1 MATKK
6 ELHAK
11 VLELCKVNKAPE
23 ALTKALDDLLRPG
36 KGGASINVDEV
47 YVPKAKDGKSYL
59 LCAVSGVWLEATKE
73 NFYEDA
79 SENNKFGG
87 LKRLSRKAEA
97 ARKKATSVKNATE
110 KAVMT
115 DLLAKKITSDE
126 GNKILSGIKGPDFS
140 EIKGLT
146 VKPV

>member
-6 ELHAK
+6 ELHAN

-23 ALTKALDDLLRPG
+23 ALTKALDELLRPG

-47 YVPKAKDGKSYL
+47 YVPKAKDGKSYI
-59 LCAVSGVWLEATKE
+59 LCSVSGVWLEATKE

-87 LKRLSRKAEA
+87 LKRLSRLAES
-97 ARKKATSVKNATE
+97 ARKKAIQIKNATE
-110 KAVMT
+110 KAVMA

-126 GNKILSGIKGPDFS
+126 GNKILSGVKGPDFS
-140 EIKGLT
+140 AIKGLT